1 MPCCI
6 YNIRKILQGEVKAKN
21 LEFFID
27 TVDVVDENIICDK
40 VRLSQIILNCTSNA
54 VKYTKPGGTVGVRVI
69 RKENAPEGYADFD
82 FIIRDTGIG
91 MHEEFVEHIFE
102 PISREE
108 TNTVHQTQG
117 TGLGMSIVKNIVDMM
132 GGRITARSK
141 PIFLSELYYVLQKA
155 SSPQPEKE
163 KVISYND
170 TFKGKRMLLA
180 DDVELNREIAQ
191 AILEE
196 AGLHV
201 ETCSK
206 GREAVEYVKNADAGH
221 IDMILMDIMMPI
233 TDGYEASRQI
243 RALPD
248 ADKANVP
255 IVALT
260 ANAFEEDRQA
270 ALDAG
275 MNDHISKPVQIEA
288 LYAVM
293 RQYLR

>member
-6 YNIRKILQGEVKAKN
+6 YNIRNILQGEVKAKN

-102 PISREE
+102 PFSCEE

-132 GGRITARSK
+132 GGRITVRSK
-141 PIFLSELYYVLQKA
+141 PEEGTEFTISLRFKVGSGSKKITVIKNLEGMRALVADDDSESCLSVR
-155 SSPQPEKE
+155 
-163 KVISYND
+163 
-170 TFKGKRMLLA
+170 RMLKS
-180 DDVELNREIAQ
+180 I
-191 AILEE
+191 
-196 AGLHV
+196 
-201 ETCSK
+201 
-206 GREAVEYVKNADAGH
+206 
-221 IDMILMDIMMPI
+221 
-233 TDGYEASRQI
+233 
-243 RALPD
+243 
-248 ADKANVP
+248 
-255 IVALT
+255 
-260 ANAFEEDRQA
+260 
-270 ALDAG
+270 G
-275 MNDHISKPVQIEA
+275 MRSEWTTLGISKPVQIEA